1 MLRPESGSIGAG
13 MRMHG
18 GRAVDE
24 RDAAGADA
32 GPALPQ
38 VRKPALVRRIGA
50 VDVAEL
56 RAHAGR
62 LSERVWRQED
72 ARKENAFPCFAHT
85 RHVVFRFIPGNRTPL
100 QYYSTPLWA
109 IWERLL
115 LSVMTQAAAPYGYAR
130 PMYPKAMLARLAAG
144 SGIGVHVDHVPDRTG
159 AFSQESHAFTHKIHV
174 PIETDPRAVL
184 TVGGVDFH
192 LEAGYAWEVNNLV
205 AHGAFNGSA
214 RDRVHFIFELF
225 DGSLAGDAV
234 DAENRWTSRKV
245 AAT

>member
-1 MLRPESGSIGAG
+1 

-38 VRKPALVRRIGA
+38 VRKPDLVQRLGA

-62 LSERVWRQED
+62 LSERAWRLED
-72 ARKENAFPCFAHT
+72 ARKENDFVCFAHT
-85 RHVVFRFIPGNRTPL
+85 RHVVFRFISGNRTPL

-115 LSVMTQAAAPYGYAR
+115 LSVMTQAAASYGYAR
-130 PMYPKAMLARLAAG
+130 PVYPKAMLARLAAG
-144 SGIGVHVDHVPDRTG
+144 RGIDVHVDQERDRTG
-159 AFSQESHAFTHKIHV
+159 AFAQESHAFTHKIHV
-174 PIETDPRAVL
+174 PLETDPRAVL
-184 TVGGVDFH
+184 TVGGADFH
-192 LEAGYAWEVNNLV
+192 LEAGYAWEVNNL
-205 AHGAFNGSA
+205 APHGAFNGSE

-225 DGSLAGDAV
+225 DGSRAGDAV

-245 AAT
+245 TAT

>member
-1 MLRPESGSIGAG
+1 

-38 VRKPALVRRIGA
+38 VRKPALVQRLGA

-62 LSERVWRQED
+62 LSERVWRRED
-72 ARKENAFPCFAHT
+72 ATKENDFVCFAHT

-100 QYYSTPLWA
+100 QYYSTPIWT

-115 LSVMTQAAAPYGYAR
+115 LSVMTQASASYGYAR
-130 PMYPKAMLARLAAG
+130 PVYPKAMLARLAAG
-144 SGIGVHVDHVPDRTG
+144 RGIDMHVDQEPDRTG
-159 AFSQESHAFTHKIHV
+159 AFAQASHALTHKIHV
-174 PIETDPRAVL
+174 PLETDPRAVL
-184 TVGGVDFH
+184 TVGGADFH
-192 LEAGYAWEVNNLV
+192 LEAGYAWEVNNL
-205 AHGAFNGSA
+205 APHGAFNGSE

-225 DGSLAGDAV
+225 DGSRAGDAV
-234 DAENRWTSRKV
+234 NAENRWTARKV
-245 AAT
+245 TTA

>member
-1 MLRPESGSIGAG
+1 

-18 GRAVDE
+18 GGAVDE

-38 VRKPALVRRIGA
+38 VRKPALVQRLGA

-62 LSERVWRQED
+62 LSERVWRRED
-72 ARKENAFPCFAHT
+72 ATKENDFVCFAHT

-100 QYYSTPLWA
+100 QYYSTPIWT

-115 LSVMTQAAAPYGYAR
+115 LSVMTQASASYGYAR
-130 PMYPKAMLARLAAG
+130 PVYPKAMLARLAAG
-144 SGIGVHVDHVPDRTG
+144 RGIDVHVDQEPDRTG
-159 AFSQESHAFTHKIHV
+159 AFAQASHALTHKIHV

-184 TVGGVDFH
+184 TVGGADFH
-192 LEAGYAWEVNNLV
+192 LEAGYAWEVNNL
-205 AHGAFNGSA
+205 APHGAFNGSE

-225 DGSLAGDAV
+225 DGSRAGDAV
-234 DAENRWTSRKV
+234 NAENRWTARKV
-245 AAT
+245 TTA

>member
-1 MLRPESGSIGAG
+1 

-24 RDAAGADA
+24 RDATGADA

-38 VRKPALVRRIGA
+38 VRKPALVQRLGA

-62 LSERVWRQED
+62 LSERVWRRED
-72 ARKENAFPCFAHT
+72 ATKENDFVCFAHT

-100 QYYSTPLWA
+100 QYYSTPIWT

-115 LSVMTQAAAPYGYAR
+115 LSVMTQASASYGYAR
-130 PMYPKAMLARLAAG
+130 PVYPKAMLARLAAG
-144 SGIGVHVDHVPDRTG
+144 RGIDVHVDQEPDRTG
-159 AFSQESHAFTHKIHV
+159 AFAQASHALTHKIHV
-174 PIETDPRAVL
+174 PLETDPRAVL
-184 TVGGVDFH
+184 TVGGADFH
-192 LEAGYAWEVNNLV
+192 LEAGYAWEVNNL
-205 AHGAFNGSA
+205 APHGAFNGSE

-225 DGSLAGDAV
+225 DGSRAGDAV
-234 DAENRWTSRKV
+234 NAENRWTARKV
-245 AAT
+245 TTA

>member
-1 MLRPESGSIGAG
+1 
-13 MRMHG
+13 MHG

-24 RDAAGADA
+24 RVAAADA
-32 GPALPQ
+32 DPALPQ
-38 VRKPALVRRIGA
+38 VRKPALVQRLGA

-56 RAHAGR
+56 RAQAGR

-72 ARKENAFPCFAHT
+72 ARKENAFSCFTHT

-115 LSVMTQAAAPYGYAR
+115 LLVMTQAAASYGYAR
-130 PMYPKAMLARLAAG
+130 PVYPKAMLARLAAG
-144 SGIGVHVDHVPDRTG
+144 HGIDVHVDQEPDRTG
-159 AFSQESHAFTHKIHV
+159 AFSQESHAYTHKIHV
-174 PIETDPRAVL
+174 PLETDPRAVL
-184 TVGGVDFH
+184 TVGGADFH

-205 AHGAFNGSA
+205 PHGAFNGSD

-225 DGSLAGDAV
+225 DGSRAGDAV

-245 AAT
+245 AATVTGNSTTGC